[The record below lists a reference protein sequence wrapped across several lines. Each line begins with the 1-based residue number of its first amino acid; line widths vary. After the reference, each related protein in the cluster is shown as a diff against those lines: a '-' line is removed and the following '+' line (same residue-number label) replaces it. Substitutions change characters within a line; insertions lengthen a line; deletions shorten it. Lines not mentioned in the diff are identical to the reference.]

1 MKGVTLAGRAALLPT
16 RLLLGA
22 PLGILM
28 YHAVVERPLPLPD
41 WCFLAAARF
50 EAQMRWLAGLP
61 VDVLPLDEAVERL
74 REGRLRRPAVAIT
87 FDDGYRNNLE
97 VALPVLER
105 YRLPATIYLATGF
118 VGSDRAMWHCRL
130 VMALGATGRDSL
142 DWRGERLDLRGPTA
156 RAAANGRL
164 QQRVKAVAG
173 ADPGGAVAEIE
184 AALGVPVDPA
194 VGRDSPFA
202 MLDAGEIRAAPGP
215 VGFGAHTLSHPI
227 LSRLDDARLATEIE
241 GSVAA
246 VGDLTG
252 GPCRSFAYPNGRTED
267 YDARAVAL
275 LEAAG
280 VAVAVTTSEAPNLAA
295 ADPLR
300 LARWAIGAD
309 LPAAAFRAKVLNLH
323 GSVLRTAFDR
333 ALGRASGGRRS

>member
-1 MKGVTLAGRAALLPT
+1 MTGATFAGRAALLPT

-28 YHAVVERPLPLPD
+28 YHAVVDRPLPLPD
-41 WCFLAAARF
+41 WCFLSAARF

-118 VGSDRAMWHCRL
+118 VGNDRAMWHCRL
-130 VMALGATGRDSL
+130 VMALAASGRDSL
-142 DWRGERLDLRGPTA
+142 DWRGERLDLRGQAA
-156 RAAANGRL
+156 RSAANGRL

-173 ADPGGAVAEIE
+173 ADPGGAVGEIE
-184 AALGVPVDPA
+184 AALGVPVDPP
-194 VGRDSPFA
+194 VGRDLPFA
-202 MLDAGEIRAAPGP
+202 MLDPGEIRAAPGL
-215 VGFGAHTLSHPI
+215 VGFGAHTVSHPI
-227 LSRLDDARLATEIE
+227 LSRLDDARLAAEIG

-246 VGDLTG
+246 VRDLTG
-252 GPCRSFAYPNGRTED
+252 GPCRSFAYPNGRAED
-267 YDARAVAL
+267 YDARALAL
-275 LEAAG
+275 LAAEG
-280 VAVAVTTSEAPNLAA
+280 VPVAVTTSEATNLAA

-323 GSVLRTAFDR
+323 GSVLRTA
-333 ALGRASGGRRS
+333 LGRTRASRRG